1 MRPLCSLLLLCAV
14 GALPAHAQTPP
25 DPCADRAR
33 VTAALR
39 RAFRALGE
47 ADPAARAA
55 LRDCA
60 RVVACGSTPAPTR
73 TACTSQLM
81 PEEWGFRVTVLPRAA
96 SGAPGELHV
105 NVDTRDD
112 TAHQVVVSGNRWA
125 VGHQVAI
132 LGETEHRRHTH
143 GGEPARIAWARF
155 HVWNDSGAALPLEVL
170 DGVFIDNWRE
180 MPLPS
185 VSSQATSLPPGES
198 ELEVG
203 FTAQDAYQSWNNH
216 FAARFRLRVGGRV
229 LTPQAEFA
237 VMRVEPWRH

>member
-1 MRPLCSLLLLCAV
+1 MRPLCSLLLLCALV
-14 GALPAHAQTPP
+14 TLPVHAQTVP
-25 DPCADRAR
+25 DPCVDQAR

-47 ADPAARAA
+47 AEPAARAA

-73 TACTSQLM
+73 AACTTQLM
-81 PEEWGFRVTVLPRAA
+81 PEEWGFRVTVVPRAA
-96 SGAPGELHV
+96 TGAPGELHV
-105 NVDTRDD
+105 NVDTQND

-125 VGHQVAI
+125 VGRQVAI

-143 GGEPARIAWARF
+143 GGAPARIAWARF

-170 DGVFIDNWRE
+170 DGVFLNNALE
-180 MPLPS
+180 TPLPA
-185 VSSQATSLPPGES
+185 VHSQVTSLPPGES

-203 FTAQDAYQSWNNH
+203 FTVQDAYQSWNNH
-216 FAARFRLRVGGRV
+216 FAARFRLRVGRQV

-237 VMRVEPWRH
+237 VMRVEPLQH

>member
-14 GALPAHAQTPP
+14 GALPAHAQTAP

-47 ADPAARAA
+47 ADPAARVA

-73 TACTSQLM
+73 TACTTQLM

-105 NVDTRDD
+105 NVDTQDD

-125 VGHQVAI
+125 VGRQVAI

-155 HVWNDSGAALPLEVL
+155 HVWNDRGAALPLEVL

-216 FAARFRLRVGGRV
+216 FAARFRLRVGQQV

>member
-1 MRPLCSLLLLCAV
+1 MRPLCSLLLLCAL
-14 GALPAHAQTPP
+14 GALPVHAQTVP
-25 DPCADRAR
+25 DLCADPAR

-39 RAFRALGE
+39 RAFVALSE

-55 LRDCA
+55 VAGCR
-60 RVVACGSTPAPTR
+60 RVVACGTIPAPTR
-73 TACTSQLM
+73 AACTTQLM
-81 PEEWGFRVTVLPRAA
+81 PEEWGFRVTVVPRAA

-105 NVDTRDD
+105 NIDTAND

-125 VGHQVAI
+125 VGQGVAI

-170 DGVFIDNWRE
+170 DGVFLNNALE
-180 MPLPS
+180 TPLPA
-185 VSSQATSLPPGES
+185 VHSQVTSLPPGES

-203 FTAQDAYQSWNNH
+203 FTVQDAYQSWNNH
-216 FAARFRLRVGGRV
+216 FAARFRLRVGRQV

-237 VMRVEPWRH
+237 VMRVEPLQH